1 MTPAVFRPSPRLQT
15 KLFVV
20 TALAGILA
28 VVGLALFVWL
38 VARDEGAP
46 DPAGL
51 ALVVAVLVNVAWMIP
66 VSAMIPLYCRSL
78 VYEACE
84 DEVIV
89 HVGVINRSV
98 KHVPYRAVTN
108 LEVTRGPFDRLFG
121 LGTLKVQTAGM
132 SGQRGAEESLIG
144 LPNVDEVYDRVA
156 GALRCFHGDTGP
168 DQASVELVAAAPL
181 PVAPANAI
189 PPLLTPQDI
198 RVTIDNREVLA
209 LIKEILKEVRIIRHN
224 VQ

>member
-1 MTPAVFRPSPRLQT
+1 MTPAVFRPSSRLRT
-15 KLFVV
+15 KLFVL
-20 TALAGILA
+20 TTLAGILG
-28 VVGLALFVWL
+28 VIGLALFVWL

-51 ALVVAVLVNVAWMIP
+51 ALVVAVLVNAAWVIP
-66 VSAMIPLYCRSL
+66 VSVLIPPYCRSL
-78 VYEACE
+78 VYEVRE
-84 DEVIV
+84 DEAIV
-89 HVGVINRSV
+89 RVGVISRSV

-108 LEVTRGPFDRLFG
+108 LEVIRGPFDRLFG

-156 GALRCFHGDTGP
+156 GALHRFRGGMGP
-168 DQASVELVAAAPL
+168 DQASTEPAAAPP
-181 PVAPANAI
+181 PVASASAI

-209 LIKEILKEVRIIRHN
+209 VVEEILKEVRIIRHN